1 MARFLPSADRRQTT
15 DHRPAFS
22 PLQDLRLFVSEEAS
36 RSRTNT
42 RSGELPEGTR

>member
-36 RSRTNT
+36 
-42 RSGELPEGTR
+42 GMPPFFGHLVC